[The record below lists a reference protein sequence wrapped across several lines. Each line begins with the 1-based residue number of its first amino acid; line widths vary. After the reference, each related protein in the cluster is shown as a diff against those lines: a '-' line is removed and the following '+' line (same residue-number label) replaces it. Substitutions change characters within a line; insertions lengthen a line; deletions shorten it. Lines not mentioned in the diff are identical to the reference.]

1 MKKKKN
7 QILINTKRQ
16 RRRVKS
22 MFCDALP
29 PPSLPYLS
37 PNSFSRFASLCFI
50 SFYSSG
56 FSSFSF
62 RVPHLFIIISKV
74 LLNPSFAEM
83 ICFFGSI
90 SGFFFFGQFFSFYF
104 VSFPKE
110 GGNAIIITTTTTKLI
125 SKTLLLIFVSL
136 SLSYDN
142 FYLFFFFQFVHNPTT
157 TNTCINDIS
166 YIQDL
171 REREISKSKLFF
183 FFFLTLI

>member
-1 MKKKKN
+1 MPSP
-7 QILINTKRQ
+7 L
-16 RRRVKS
+16 
-22 MFCDALP
+22 LP
-29 PPSLPYLS
+29 PSYLS

-56 FSSFSF
+56 FSSLSF

-83 ICFFGSI
+83 IFF
-90 SGFFFFGQFFSFYF
+90 FWVNFRYFFFGQFFSFYF

-110 GGNAIIITTTTTKLI
+110 GGNAIIIITTTTKLI

-142 FYLFFFFQFVHNPTT
+142 FY
-157 TNTCINDIS
+157 
-166 YIQDL
+166 
-171 REREISKSKLFF
+171 FF
-183 FFFLTLI
+183 FFFNLFITQQQQTHALMIFPIYKT

>member
-1 MKKKKN
+1 
-7 QILINTKRQ
+7 
-16 RRRVKS
+16 

-29 PPSLPYLS
+29 PPSYLS

-83 ICFFGSI
+83 IFF
-90 SGFFFFGQFFSFYF
+90 FWVNFRYFFFGQFFSFYF

-110 GGNAIIITTTTTKLI
+110 GGNAIIITTTKLI

>member
-1 MKKKKN
+1 MP
-7 QILINTKRQ
+7 
-16 RRRVKS
+16 S
-22 MFCDALP
+22 PLP
-29 PPSLPYLS
+29 PSYLS

-90 SGFFFFGQFFSFYF
+90 SVFFFFGQFFSFYF

-110 GGNAIIITTTTTKLI
+110 GGNAIIITTTTKLI

-183 FFFLTLI
+183 FFFFNFNLDNFVK

>member
-1 MKKKKN
+1 MKKKN

-29 PPSLPYLS
+29 PPSYLS

-83 ICFFGSI
+83 ICFFESI
-90 SGFFFFGQFFSFYF
+90 SVFFFFGQFFSFYF

-110 GGNAIIITTTTTKLI
+110 GENAIIITTTTTKLI

-142 FYLFFFFQFVHNPTT
+142 FYFFFFSI
-157 TNTCINDIS
+157 CS
-166 YIQDL
+166 
-171 REREISKSKLFF
+171 
-183 FFFLTLI
+183 

>member
-1 MKKKKN
+1 MP
-7 QILINTKRQ
+7 
-16 RRRVKS
+16 S
-22 MFCDALP
+22 PLP
-29 PPSLPYLS
+29 PSYLS

-83 ICFFGSI
+83 IFF
-90 SGFFFFGQFFSFYF
+90 FWVNFRYFFFGQFFSFYF

-110 GGNAIIITTTTTKLI
+110 GGNAIIIITTTTKLI

-142 FYLFFFFQFVHNPTT
+142 FY
-157 TNTCINDIS
+157 
-166 YIQDL
+166 
-171 REREISKSKLFF
+171 FF
-183 FFFLTLI
+183 FFFNLFITQQQQTHALMIFPIYKT

>member
-1 MKKKKN
+1 MPSP
-7 QILINTKRQ
+7 L
-16 RRRVKS
+16 
-22 MFCDALP
+22 LP
-29 PPSLPYLS
+29 PSYLS

-62 RVPHLFIIISKV
+62 RVPHLFIISKF

-83 ICFFGSI
+83 IFF
-90 SGFFFFGQFFSFYF
+90 FWVNFRYFFFGQFFSFYF

-110 GGNAIIITTTTTKLI
+110 GGNAIIIITTTTKLI

-142 FYLFFFFQFVHNPTT
+142 FYLFFFFSI
-157 TNTCINDIS
+157 CS
-166 YIQDL
+166 
-171 REREISKSKLFF
+171 
-183 FFFLTLI
+183 

>member
-16 RRRVKS
+16 RKRVKS

-29 PPSLPYLS
+29 PPSLPPSYLS

-83 ICFFGSI
+83 IFF
-90 SGFFFFGQFFSFYF
+90 FWVNFRYFFFGQFFSFYF

-110 GGNAIIITTTTTKLI
+110 GGNAIIITTTTTELI

-142 FYLFFFFQFVHNPTT
+142 FYLFFFFSI
-157 TNTCINDIS
+157 CS
-166 YIQDL
+166 
-171 REREISKSKLFF
+171 
-183 FFFLTLI
+183 

>member
-1 MKKKKN
+1 MPP
-7 QILINTKRQ
+7 
-16 RRRVKS
+16 
-22 MFCDALP
+22 LP
-29 PPSLPYLS
+29 PPSLYLS

-83 ICFFGSI
+83 IFL
-90 SGFFFFGQFFSFYF
+90 GQFPLFLGNFFLLLCFIS
-104 VSFPKE
+104 KE
-110 GGNAIIITTTTTKLI
+110 GGNAIIIITTTTKLI

-142 FYLFFFFQFVHNPTT
+142 FYLFFQFVHNPTT

-171 REREISKSKLFF
+171 RERDIKVKA
-183 FFFLTLI
+183 FLTLI